1 MRVRDAEFY
10 LHRQKYLKRLEEEL
24 KKQPKQV
31 RDVKS
36 LCVQLAFQEW
46 LLTEDAKCEAL
57 NKLESEYFQKWQEE
71 HIHLPEPLMSKALR
85 KAVDKSGESSRERTC
100 SLYFKIFD
108 WCVC

>member
-1 MRVRDAEFY
+1 MRVRDKEFY
-10 LHRQKYLKRLEEEL
+10 LRQKAYLERLKEEHKKPKR
-24 KKQPKQV
+24 V

-71 HIHLPEPLMSKALR
+71 HNHLPEPLMSKALR

-100 SLYFKIFD
+100 SVYLDLFKCF
-108 WCVC
+108 VC